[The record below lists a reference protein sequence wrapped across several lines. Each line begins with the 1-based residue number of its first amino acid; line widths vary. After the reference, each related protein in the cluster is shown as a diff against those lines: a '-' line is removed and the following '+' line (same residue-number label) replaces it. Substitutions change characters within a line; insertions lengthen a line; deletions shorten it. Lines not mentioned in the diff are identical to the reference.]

1 MVYLPKFAALKS
13 KYNNKYLRYVNEKSS
28 PVRTFLQY
36 SGDEILT
43 PFTKFEFEKAQ
54 SDPSSYHI
62 KCCYN
67 NKYLVSASSSDHH
80 YIVAGADQKQEDKSK
95 WTCTLFRPTYDNYH
109 QSFRFSHVY
118 LGSHVVLWRFHA
130 PYGECLRAQSS
141 YHTKDH
147 PCDLNM
153 VINMESLIA
162 LPKFLAFTGDNGL
175 YLREIKRGSNN
186 VPYLQFGSSSVD
198 DSTIRME
205 SFITKDGSTRFKSS
219 HSGKFWRCDHTSNYF
234 VILDYSTYDN
244 DNNTQRST
252 DTLFSPTQ
260 ISPNVVALRNLG
272 NGNFVKRY
280 SSGNDQNFLFAE
292 RNEIDA
298 FAHLRMTELVRSR
311 EIFDVA
317 FHLSDAKI
325 HNQSVV
331 ALATKSATNGTGK
344 PTNVKLN
351 IPYTNTSYCT
361 WTSIISTKQVEVKT
375 VIKSEVPLIVDGKI
389 FSTASDYFGEYKWG
403 ETISESENTNGIT
416 HEATVPPMSNIIG
429 TLYATKGSFDIPF
442 SYKQSDILFA
452 GNNNNPVEFS
462 LDDGV
467 YHGTN
472 YYNFQY
478 DIKIVPIS
486 TSI

>member
-43 PFTKFEFEKAQ
+43 PFTKFEFEKAH

-198 DSTIRME
+198 DSTIRM
-205 SFITKDGSTRFKSS
+205 D
-219 HSGKFWRCDHTSNYF
+219 
-234 VILDYSTYDN
+234 
-244 DNNTQRST
+244 
-252 DTLFSPTQ
+252 
-260 ISPNVVALRNLG
+260 PNVVALRNLG